1 MHLLTFFDIFC
12 YFLYYER
19 MTNEKTGLSENKMGV
34 MPVTKLLV
42 NMSLPMMF
50 SMLIQALYNI
60 VDSIFVAK
68 ISENALTAVS
78 MAFPIQTLMMA
89 FALGTSV
96 GVNALLSMRL
106 GQKNQEGVNKTAV
119 NGLFLAICSYIVFLV
134 VGLACTGI
142 YFSTQTS
149 DREIIDLGISY
160 TSIVIAMSFG
170 MYLGI
175 MFDKLLQSTGLTFYT
190 MITQIVGAVF
200 NLIFD
205 PLLIF
210 GLGPFPKMGIAG
222 AALATV
228 LGQIFACV
236 LSYLFNIRVN
246 KEIQFKF
253 KGFVPDKNVI
263 AHIYKIAVPSILM
276 QSINSITTYGMNLII
291 GKFSM
296 TAVAVYGVYFKLN
309 SFIFLPVFGLNTG
322 MVPIISFNYGACN
335 KKRITKT
342 IKVSLIFALSIMAFG
357 VVIFE
362 TIPAKLLALFN
373 ASPEMLAIGVP
384 ALRIIAPSF
393 MGAAIAIVMGST
405 FQALGNAVY
414 SMNVSFVRQIVVL
427 LPVAYMFSLS
437 GKVNNVWFCFLVAEI
452 FAISLSFFYLHRIYI
467 KKIKPLDALK
477 ADK

>member
-1 MHLLTFFDIFC
+1 
-12 YFLYYER
+12 
-19 MTNEKTGLSENKMGV
+19 
-34 MPVTKLLV
+34 
-42 NMSLPMMF
+42 
-50 SMLIQALYNI
+50 
-60 VDSIFVAK
+60 
-68 ISENALTAVS
+68 
-78 MAFPIQTLMMA
+78 
-89 FALGTSV
+89 
-96 GVNALLSMRL
+96 
-106 GQKNQEGVNKTAV
+106 
-119 NGLFLAICSYIVFLV
+119 
-134 VGLACTGI
+134 
-142 YFSTQTS
+142 
-149 DREIIDLGISY
+149 
-160 TSIVIAMSFG
+160 MSFG

-228 LGQIFACV
+228 LGQIVACV

-342 IKVSLIFALSIMAFG
+342 IKVSLILALSIMAFG
-357 VVIFE
+357 VVIL
-362 TIPAKLLALFN
+362 KLFLQNFWHCSMPRRKCLPLVFQRCG
-373 ASPEMLAIGVP
+373 L
-384 ALRIIAPSF
+384 LR
-393 MGAAIAIVMGST
+393 
-405 FQALGNAVY
+405 Q
-414 SMNVSFVRQIVVL
+414 VL
-427 LPVAYMFSLS
+427 WELRLPL
-437 GKVNNVWFCFLVAEI
+437 
-452 FAISLSFFYLHRIYI
+452 
-467 KKIKPLDALK
+467 
-477 ADK
+477 